1 MDVFDPVLGNG
12 CCTPGAKGITWHPI
26 KTATNGQ
33 LALGMTRWIIENK
46 AYNAD
51 YLGFTNYKAAVAGGF
66 ASYTGATFLVI
77 DDESSANNGKLMTA
91 ADAGLIEPEA
101 DPAAKTKPTYYV
113 VMDAEKNEA
122 TLNTD
127 AERGLIDFEG
137 EVNGIK
143 VRSAFLYLKDSAFSN
158 TMDEYAEICGVPLS

>member
-51 YLGFTNYKAAVAGGF
+51 YLGFTSYKAAVAGDRL
-66 ASYTGATFLVI
+66 AVDRQQRY
-77 DDESSANNGKLMTA
+77 GKQR
-91 ADAGLIEPEA
+91 
-101 DPAAKTKPTYYV
+101 K
-113 VMDAEKNEA
+113 
-122 TLNTD
+122 
-127 AERGLIDFEG
+127 
-137 EVNGIK
+137 
-143 VRSAFLYLKDSAFSN
+143 
-158 TMDEYAEICGVPLS
+158 

>member
-51 YLGFTNYKAAVAGGF
+51 YL
-66 ASYTGATFLVI
+66 
-77 DDESSANNGKLMTA
+77 
-91 ADAGLIEPEA
+91 
-101 DPAAKTKPTYYV
+101 
-113 VMDAEKNEA
+113 
-122 TLNTD
+122 
-127 AERGLIDFEG
+127 
-137 EVNGIK
+137 
-143 VRSAFLYLKDSAFSN
+143 
-158 TMDEYAEICGVPLS
+158 

>member
-51 YLGFTNYKAAVAGGF
+51 YLGFTNYKGCRRRAVSPPTRARPSSSSTTSPPRTT
-66 ASYTGATFLVI
+66 AS
-77 DDESSANNGKLMTA
+77 S
-91 ADAGLIEPEA
+91 
-101 DPAAKTKPTYYV
+101 
-113 VMDAEKNEA
+113 
-122 TLNTD
+122 
-127 AERGLIDFEG
+127 
-137 EVNGIK
+137 
-143 VRSAFLYLKDSAFSN
+143 
-158 TMDEYAEICGVPLS
+158 

>member
-66 ASYTGATFLVI
+66 ASYTGATFREQRQAH
-77 DDESSANNGKLMTA
+77 DR
-91 ADAGLIEPEA
+91 
-101 DPAAKTKPTYYV
+101 
-113 VMDAEKNEA
+113 
-122 TLNTD
+122 
-127 AERGLIDFEG
+127 RG
-137 EVNGIK
+137 
-143 VRSAFLYLKDSAFSN
+143 RRAHRA
-158 TMDEYAEICGVPLS
+158 

>member
-51 YLGFTNYKAAVAGGF
+51 YLGFTNYKAAELKAYLEQAGF
-66 ASYTGATFLVI
+66 HEVQIYKKKNWLCV
-77 DDESSANNGKLMTA
+77 TA
-91 ADAGLIEPEA
+91 R
-101 DPAAKTKPTYYV
+101 K
-113 VMDAEKNEA
+113 
-122 TLNTD
+122 
-127 AERGLIDFEG
+127 
-137 EVNGIK
+137 
-143 VRSAFLYLKDSAFSN
+143 
-158 TMDEYAEICGVPLS
+158 